1 MFYGGEMCSLPR
13 DTSTKCFFDYLS
25 LEWIFFPGGS
35 NTVINI
41 SPNPSS
47 IYSPLSQAHF
57 LTWKEHSVI
66 FLKWINE
73 CNNET
78 DDTPTST
85 LTTWNWHPASES
97 RTCGSCTHGLSQSR
111 VHTWVTSGS
120 FWKPHGWTTWV
131 SMAVVSRW
139 PWSSLWGQ
147 HKCPNMSTQRA
158 QGQSQIIGSSFMRKA
173 GCRGTYVI
181 FWISRRE
188 SWEVWYTL
196 RDSSGLLF
204 YGCFQHYNY

>member
-1 MFYGGEMCSLPR
+1 MRKQSRHNKQTEHNVIKSQWPKVYKMRGCSMVERCVVFLGTLAPNAS
-13 DTSTKCFFDYLS
+13 STIWTLRVELFL
-25 LEWIFFPGGS
+25 GGS

-97 RTCGSCTHGLSQSR
+97 RTCGSHTHGLSQPR
-111 VHTWVTSGS
+111 VNTWVTSGS
-120 FWKPHGWTTWV
+120 FWNPHGWTTWV

-139 PWSSLWGQ
+139 PWSSLWDQ
-147 HKCPNMSTQRA
+147 RKCPNMSTQ
-158 QGQSQIIGSSFMRKA
+158 
-173 GCRGTYVI
+173 
-181 FWISRRE
+181 
-188 SWEVWYTL
+188 
-196 RDSSGLLF
+196 
-204 YGCFQHYNY
+204 